1 VQGSGFRVDGLE
13 RGGSRGVPFFLAL
26 VVDGVYSLHPY
37 LVHRLQ
43 EVPHFRLQVWGVGV
57 RV

>member
-1 VQGSGFRVDGLE
+1 VDGLE

-43 EVPHFRLQVWGVGV
+43 EVPHFRLQVWGLGV